1 VDPVKDVPERD
12 DREASA
18 VARSQ
23 NALHILPHDV
33 TLAGIVLGAH
43 LERLDR
49 ASTDVQMVIVAPDP
63 DDAIALARVIA
74 PVAAATALRVIPA
87 SSARRA
93 ARLLRGRA
101 THVVIGAAPELLEL
115 VRTST
120 LKLENVRALILAWA
134 DEIIDDAASRD
145 ALESV
150 LAEVPKEAARTV
162 IASRQTPDVEQVVER
177 YARRARRVAAVD
189 SSPTATPIRYVT
201 SAAGNRVDVLQR
213 TIDELDPVVAAVF
226 TRSDRTARDLRD
238 LLESLGYAGDDEGVR
253 VTRGAPVI
261 EADTLIL
268 LDLPTPEELSTLL
281 GGATPAV
288 VAIVQPRQVVALR
301 ALAGGAPVTPLGGA
315 RPAAQARARVASVRA
330 ELRDLLAAGVPAHEM
345 LALEPLLEEY
355 DGAEIAAA
363 ALRLLEREREAAR
376 QRQTAA
382 AAATTSAASPA
393 AWTRVFVGAGARDRI
408 TAGDL
413 VGAIANT
420 AGISREQIGRI
431 ELRDTHALVDIAS
444 AEAEKVVGALSGTSI
459 KGRRA
464 VARID
469 RGREG
474 GARAPRGGRDDRGRG
489 ARGRDDRGSRGP
501 RPRRDIE
508 RRRPPTDVE

>member
-1 VDPVKDVPERD
+1 
-12 DREASA
+12 
-18 VARSQ
+18 
-23 NALHILPHDV
+23 
-33 TLAGIVLGAH
+33 
-43 LERLDR
+43 
-49 ASTDVQMVIVAPDP
+49 
-63 DDAIALARVIA
+63 
-74 PVAAATALRVIPA
+74 
-87 SSARRA
+87 
-93 ARLLRGRA
+93 
-101 THVVIGAAPELLEL
+101 
-115 VRTST
+115 
-120 LKLENVRALILAWA
+120 
-134 DEIIDDAASRD
+134 
-145 ALESV
+145 
-150 LAEVPKEAARTV
+150 
-162 IASRQTPDVEQVVER
+162 
-177 YARRARRVAAVD
+177 
-189 SSPTATPIRYVT
+189 
-201 SAAGNRVDVLQR
+201 
-213 TIDELDPVVAAVF
+213 VVAAVF

-501 RPRRDIE
+501 RPRGDIE